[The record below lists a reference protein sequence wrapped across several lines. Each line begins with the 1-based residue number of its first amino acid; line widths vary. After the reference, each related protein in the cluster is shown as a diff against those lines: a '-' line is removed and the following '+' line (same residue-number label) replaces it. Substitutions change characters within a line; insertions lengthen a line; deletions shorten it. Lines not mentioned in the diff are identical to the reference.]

1 MNIDYCVQK
10 VRQTNYKY
18 LRIKCKEMLSVRV
31 PSIGEQIFFM
41 PLGSNNNLG
50 MLIFKKPT
58 DAAFDSA
65 LDLFDY

>member
-1 MNIDYCVQK
+1 
-10 VRQTNYKY
+10 
-18 LRIKCKEMLSVRV
+18 MLSVRV